1 MEEASFRYVGEAI
14 EQSNVRLGVLMQ
26 APELTLAGLDRK
38 LFSGAAK
45 AGARFVKFLR
55 KLLQKRLQQEPADG
69 IKDIFSFLQQCKDA
83 QTGEGLGAMEIS
95 TETATFIVAGS
106 DTTSTTMASLAHYLV
121 WSPRCYKRAVEEVRA
136 RFSCADEITFGAKL
150 NSCVFL
156 RACLD
161 EALRITPPGGGPLW
175 REMERGGARIDG
187 EYLPAGCEV
196 GAGIYAMHRSPR
208 NWPNPDSYTPERWL
222 DKETK
227 SAGQPYFPFNI
238 GPRSC
243 VGKPLALAQI
253 MLTFARILWEF
264 DLCRADVGKSWLES
278 SDAEP
283 PEYML
288 QDHVTGHKEGPT
300 VVHNV
305 LSKLYSGTLS
315 QGKQISGPKWQ
326 FPNGQI
332 FDKFVNG
339 RAKSDEW
346 IKKFGNVYRVWGGC
360 SPEIVIT
367 TPEDLRIFSSDGEK
381 HGKHSNMGWFLDQL
395 LGRCIG
401 FLQGEEWKQKRQIF
415 YPTFSHD
422 KIAARINLTESA
434 ANKFTEDLPFVHSDG
449 YIETGPRKTVSF
461 RVADGFRK
469 FPLDVTASII
479 YGTMT
484 NAERD
489 DLWTLAEK
497 RLALWPFTILGGPYR
512 FSWGSWFDRKSYSLL
527 NEYTIEW
534 RNYNDRIVETRRASG
549 IKTPVVLI
557 YDAYEAGDITL
568 ENLMHSLDEII
579 LTNLDVMVHAITWAI
594 KNIAENKKV
603 QQELGDEID
612 ANWDRLHEYISKSD
626 TYLHR
631 SFMETLRLQPPAVF
645 NIGETSPSV
654 KTFNG
659 ILVEPNTM
667 VLVDVLAINVR
678 NPFWGSDSEEFRPSR
693 FENIKPTD
701 LRYNIAIFGFGSRK
715 CPGQYIAAQG
725 IKALLAHL
733 LRRYKIDIVTER
745 KEKTERSAEKSE
757 VIPIADVIV
766 QLTSRDFV
774 ELY

>member
-1 MEEASFRYVGEAI
+1 MDKEIRQRIS
-14 EQSNVRLGVLMQ
+14 RLG
-26 APELTLAGLDRK
+26 R
-38 LFSGAAK
+38 LFS
-45 AGARFVKFLR
+45 RN
-55 KLLQKRLQQEPADG
+55 
-69 IKDIFSFLQQCKDA
+69 IH
-83 QTGEGLGAMEIS
+83 
-95 TETATFIVAGS
+95 FIYPS
-106 DTTSTTMASLAHYLV
+106 
-121 WSPRCYKRAVEEVRA
+121 
-136 RFSCADEITFGAKL
+136 
-150 NSCVFL
+150 
-156 RACLD
+156 
-161 EALRITPPGGGPLW
+161 
-175 REMERGGARIDG
+175 
-187 EYLPAGCEV
+187 
-196 GAGIYAMHRSPR
+196 
-208 NWPNPDSYTPERWL
+208 
-222 DKETK
+222 
-227 SAGQPYFPFNI
+227 
-238 GPRSC
+238 
-243 VGKPLALAQI
+243 
-253 MLTFARILWEF
+253 
-264 DLCRADVGKSWLES
+264 
-278 SDAEP
+278 
-283 PEYML
+283 
-288 QDHVTGHKEGPT
+288 
-300 VVHNV
+300 
-305 LSKLYSGTLS
+305 
-315 QGKQISGPKWQ
+315 
-326 FPNGQI
+326 
-332 FDKFVNG
+332 
-339 RAKSDEW
+339 
-346 IKKFGNVYRVWGGC
+346 
-360 SPEIVIT
+360 VIT

-701 LRYNIAIFGFGSRK
+701 VQIYIPHFIELLSPNLPHFHLTKMSPILHAALATVLSLTLHWVLQLRYNIAIFGFGSRK